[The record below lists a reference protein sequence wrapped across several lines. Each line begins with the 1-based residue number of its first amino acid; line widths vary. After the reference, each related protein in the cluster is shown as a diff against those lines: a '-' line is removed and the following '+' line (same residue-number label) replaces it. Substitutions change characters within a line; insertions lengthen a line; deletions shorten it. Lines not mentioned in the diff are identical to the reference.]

1 MQDFAPFTPE
11 LRKATRL
18 LNRFEYT
25 SFWGSYTP
33 AYAPIEKHEVNFNC
47 PTVKNIKMLI

>member
-18 LNRFEYT
+18 LNRFQYPP
-25 SFWGSYTP
+25 FWGSYAP
-33 AYAPIEKHEVNFNC
+33 AYAPIEKHEVNYNS